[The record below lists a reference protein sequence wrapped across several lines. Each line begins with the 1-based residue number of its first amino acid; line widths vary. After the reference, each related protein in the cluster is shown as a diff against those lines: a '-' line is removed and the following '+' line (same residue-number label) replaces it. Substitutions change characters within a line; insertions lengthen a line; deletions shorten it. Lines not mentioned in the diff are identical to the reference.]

1 MVNMKTDTSKKI
13 SLYGDIKLKNKK
25 SIKTIEIKDKTICN
39 IIECFY
45 ETLGDK
51 NIKLSDIEQIN
62 LSKIIINKE
71 CIACN
76 NKKFWITGYA
86 KKRDSDEKSM
96 RNYFNIENMKLSNLF
111 EEFKIFYDEHLRYF
125 FESIEEIQI
134 IVEGLK
140 IW

>member
-25 SIKTIEIKDKTICN
+25 SINTIEIKDETICN
-39 IIECFY
+39 IVECFY
-45 ETLGDK
+45 KKLEKADINLND
-51 NIKLSDIEQIN
+51 IKKIN
-62 LSKIIINKE
+62 LSKIIINDE
-71 CIACN
+71 SIVCN
-76 NKKFWITGYA
+76 NKKFWIAGYA
-86 KKRDSDEKSM
+86 KKRDTDERSM

-134 IVEGLK
+134 IVEGFK